1 MLQEERFRSYFL
13 GGGGSMSSANSYQVM
28 LRKIDRALDGL
39 DEAIERQGTEA
50 LRRWCVNANV
60 APFEGDRASDARSIL
75 RKYLAFVEQGGE
87 TLPRVVDAE
96 ESFDVPP
103 EPGIA
108 FRLEHDMQRALR
120 GELEQLEP
128 GLAEADG
135 GREYRVSTGEIDIL
149 ARDPTGSLVVIELKA
164 GRCPAGALEQV
175 LGYAQALRE
184 EREDAGSVRI
194 FLIAAEFS
202 DRMRAAARMIPGV
215 ELRTY
220 RFSLR
225 FQNVV

>member
-1 MLQEERFRSYFL
+1 MEHNGAAGPADAGEVREVEE
-13 GGGGSMSSANSYQVM
+13 V
-28 LRKIDRALDGL
+28 ID
-39 DEAIERQGTEA
+39 
-50 LRRWCVNANV
+50 
-60 APFEGDRASDARSIL
+60 P
-75 RKYLAFVEQGGE
+75 
-87 TLPRVVDAE
+87 
-96 ESFDVPP
+96 PP

-120 GELEQLEP
+120 AELDKLEP
-128 GLAEADG
+128 GLVEADG

-149 ARDPTGSLVVIELKA
+149 ARDATGAFVVIELKA

-184 EREDAGSVRI
+184 ERDDAGSVRI

-202 DRMRAAARMIPGV
+202 DRIRAAARMIPGV
-215 ELRTY
+215 MLRSY

-225 FQNVV
+225 FQDVV